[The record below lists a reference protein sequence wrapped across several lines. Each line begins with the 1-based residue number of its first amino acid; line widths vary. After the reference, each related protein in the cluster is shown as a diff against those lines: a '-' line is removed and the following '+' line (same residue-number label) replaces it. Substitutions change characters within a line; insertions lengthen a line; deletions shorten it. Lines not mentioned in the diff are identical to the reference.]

1 MYLCIVSVGCGGP
14 QTGTKYR
21 QLRMQC
27 LAPNIESQKILQ
39 QGCHIE
45 CRIIYKIDRLPKS
58 MPDRMSD
65 AECQN
70 ECPNIDARWN
80 ASLGAR
86 KNAGIDARMNA

>member
-1 MYLCIVSVGCGGP
+1 MAGHRPEPNIASSGCSGP
-14 QTGTKYR
+14 
-21 QLRMQC
+21 C